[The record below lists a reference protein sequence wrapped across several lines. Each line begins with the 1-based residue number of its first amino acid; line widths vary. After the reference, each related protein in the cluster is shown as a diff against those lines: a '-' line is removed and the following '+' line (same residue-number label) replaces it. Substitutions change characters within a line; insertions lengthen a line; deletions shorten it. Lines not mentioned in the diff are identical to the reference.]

1 MKKINIIL
9 PVYNES
15 ESIISFL
22 ELLEENIQK
31 LNYEFLVTIVDD
43 GSVDT
48 TWDDIYNFEF
58 KSENLSLLKIKLLK
72 NFGHQAALTCGL
84 ENFKGDACILMD
96 ADFQDDPKYIKDLIG
111 NWENGSEVVLARR
124 LKRDDGFLK
133 NVLFYLFYKVQYYL
147 SDIKIPKNV
156 GHYSLMNKKVVERI
170 NNLPEVNRYINGLR
184 ALSSYRHTF
193 ISVVKNKRRS
203 GKSKMSLKNLFYL
216 ALKGIFD
223 YSTKPI
229 RLIGYLGLLISIG
242 SILFSVIV
250 FLQSQ
255 LYGVKVFNWDFGL
268 SSIYFLSGL
277 QLLSLS
283 IIGEY
288 IRSIFTEIKKRPI
301 YIIDQVVD

>member
-156 GHYSLMNKKVVERI
+156 GHYSLMSKKVVERI

-203 GKSKMSLKNLFYL
+203 GKSKMSLKNLFDL

>member
-1 MKKINIIL
+1 
-9 PVYNES
+9 
-15 ESIISFL
+15 
-22 ELLEENIQK
+22 
-31 LNYEFLVTIVDD
+31 
-43 GSVDT
+43 
-48 TWDDIYNFEF
+48 
-58 KSENLSLLKIKLLK
+58 
-72 NFGHQAALTCGL
+72 
-84 ENFKGDACILMD
+84 
-96 ADFQDDPKYIKDLIG
+96 
-111 NWENGSEVVLARR
+111 
-124 LKRDDGFLK
+124 
-133 NVLFYLFYKVQYYL
+133 
-147 SDIKIPKNV
+147 
-156 GHYSLMNKKVVERI
+156 
-170 NNLPEVNRYINGLR
+170 
-184 ALSSYRHTF
+184 
-193 ISVVKNKRRS
+193 
-203 GKSKMSLKNLFYL
+203 MSLKNLFDL

>member
-203 GKSKMSLKNLFYL
+203 GKSKMSLKNLFDL
-216 ALKGIFD
+216 ALREF
-223 YSTKPI
+223 
-229 RLIGYLGLLISIG
+229 LITALNLLG
-242 SILFSVIV
+242 
-250 FLQSQ
+250 
-255 LYGVKVFNWDFGL
+255 
-268 SSIYFLSGL
+268 
-277 QLLSLS
+277 
-283 IIGEY
+283 
-288 IRSIFTEIKKRPI
+288 
-301 YIIDQVVD
+301 